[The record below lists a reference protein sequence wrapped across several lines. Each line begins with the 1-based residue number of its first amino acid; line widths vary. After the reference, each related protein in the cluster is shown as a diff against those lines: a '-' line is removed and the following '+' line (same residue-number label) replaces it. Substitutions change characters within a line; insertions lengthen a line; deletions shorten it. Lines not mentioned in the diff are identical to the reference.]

1 MSLPIKDAREISN
14 RSKVTAKYKVRSQDK
29 IAVRT
34 VMYGLHFVFIA

>member
-14 RSKVTAKYKVRSQDK
+14 RSKVAAKYKVRSQDK
-29 IAVRT
+29 IAVRA